1 MQAAIY
7 LTVAICL
14 AASQPASPAGQTK
27 CTWAQGD
34 GQQTIT
40 LYADGRMANAKGE
53 TKNYR
58 WWWTEEG
65 LVLNWYSGRF
75 LFKPHGDGGFRG
87 RQTNA
92 KPGRATREI
101 RLRVQ
106 GADGAGVL
114 AWAEPLLDGLAPSGI
129 ERQAD
134 AAARAVVAE
143 AMAKQWAKVA
153 AAGKRLDAA
162 ESALAAAM
170 DTAARQA
177 DAADGVRG
185 RVSNARSKA
194 QKYERRTHRRI
205 DPAYS
210 WASFSRALADWQ
222 TWESRRA
229 AAERDLASARAAL
242 ERTQDRRARLA
253 AEVRQAWAAYEIAS
267 ADYAIEF
274 WTRWRP
280 IYQQRKAAYKAEAAR
295 VLAEAELRRQPAR
308 TSDEPV
314 EMP

>member
-7 LTVAICL
+7 LVMAMCL
-14 AASQPASPAGQTK
+14 AASEPASPAGQTK
-27 CTWAQGD
+27 CTWALGD

-75 LFKPHGDGGFRG
+75 LFKRDGEGGFRG

-134 AAARAVVAE
+134 AAARAVVAGQ
-143 AMAKQWAKVA
+143 MRGQWARVQA
-153 AAGKRLDAA
+153 AERKLDDAVRARDEAARAEMRKSGATTKDRGSMERAAQQEQKYKKRTYRRLD
-162 ESALAAAM
+162 S
-170 DTAARQA
+170 
-177 DAADGVRG
+177 
-185 RVSNARSKA
+185 
-194 QKYERRTHRRI
+194 
-205 DPAYS
+205 AYS
-210 WASFSRALADWQ
+210 YSSFSRALADWRS
-222 TWESRRA
+222 WESRRKA
-229 AAERDLASARAAL
+229 AQWNLQHNQKALDRA
-242 ERTQDRRARLA
+242 TDRRQKRE

-295 VLAEAELRRQPAR
+295 VMAEADAR
-308 TSDEPV
+308 EAAAAPTPTD
-314 EMP
+314 